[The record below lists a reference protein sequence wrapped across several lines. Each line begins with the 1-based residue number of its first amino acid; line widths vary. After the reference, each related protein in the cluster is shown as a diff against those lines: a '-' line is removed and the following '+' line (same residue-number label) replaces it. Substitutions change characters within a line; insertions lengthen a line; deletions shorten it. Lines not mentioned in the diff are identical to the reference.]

1 MTYVWADHTCYIS
14 NIRPSQTKG
23 SDRPWPKTMNQV
35 NLEMNNQRS
44 RRHRVQLA
52 LVSSFIFSR
61 KLGIDSFFS
70 SLLSFLPL
78 RYESFTL
85 ILYKKLS
92 ILIFQSLPPHSVL
105 YWPST
110 QLHLLVTHSWANW
123 IQHMVVNSCI
133 EIINYHFHCH
143 DPLSYC
149 QHMVVHS
156 SVKTIN
162 YYYSYHYH
170 CHDHLSYRQHMIANS
185 CVEMHGKSGVRW
197 DKQRANTQDLEISL
211 DWV

>member
-1 MTYVWADHTCYIS
+1 MYMYRTLDPHPPTATPILGQS
-14 NIRPSQTKG
+14 
-23 SDRPWPKTMNQV
+23 PK
-35 NLEMNNQRS
+35 
-44 RRHRVQLA
+44 H
-52 LVSSFIFSR
+52 
-61 KLGIDSFFS
+61 FFWH
-70 SLLSFLPL
+70 LPL
-78 RYESFTL
+78 PNIINYHL
-85 ILYKKLS
+85 
-92 ILIFQSLPPHSVL
+92 LPPHSVL